1 MTETISN
8 EAATADTIGVEIR
21 GHVGIVEIR
30 RGPHNFFDENSLK
43 ELSAA
48 LIGLDVDPA
57 VRVVVLCAE
66 GKSFCAGADLRGVD
80 QHMLRRVYRAAQQ
93 LFTTRKPIIAA
104 IQGAAVGGGLGLA
117 MAADFR
123 VAGPRARL
131 TANFARLGFHHG
143 FGLTVT
149 LPAAVGQQNALD
161 LLYSGRNVNANE
173 ALALGLVDRVT
184 EEDPRAA
191 ALEWA
196 AEIAVSAPLSLVA
209 IRSTLRRELS
219 SRVVA
224 ALDEEAAAQTVL
236 LGSSDFAEGVAASIG
251 KRAPEF
257 TGL

>member
-1 MTETISN
+1 MTETESPR
-8 EAATADTIGVEIR
+8 ATIGIEVR

-30 RGPHNFFDENSLK
+30 RGPHNFFDEKSLK
-43 ELSAA
+43 ELTDA
-48 LIGLDVDPA
+48 LVGFDVEPT

-80 QHMLRRVYRAAQQ
+80 QHVLRRVYRAAQQ

-149 LPAAVGQQNALD
+149 LPAAVGQQNAAD
-161 LLYSGRNVNANE
+161 LLYSGRNVGAAE
-173 ALALGLVDRVT
+173 ALTLGLVDRVT
-184 EEDPRAA
+184 DEDPRTE
-191 ALEWA
+191 ALVWA
-196 AEIAVSAPLSLVA
+196 EDLALSAPLSLTA
-209 IRSTLRRELS
+209 IRSTLRRDLS

-224 ALDEEAAAQTVL
+224 ALDEEATAQTAL
-236 LGSSDFAEGVAASIG
+236 LGSADFAEGIAASIG

>member
-1 MTETISN
+1 MTEKSAP
-8 EAATADTIGVEIR
+8 EQAVADNIAVEVQGNVGV
-21 GHVGIVEIR
+21 VEIR

-43 ELSAA
+43 ELAEA
-48 LIGLDVDPA
+48 LVGLDTDPA

-80 QHMLRRVYRAAQQ
+80 QHVLRRVYRAAQQ
-93 LFTTRKPIIAA
+93 LFTTRKPIVAA

-161 LLYSGRNVNANE
+161 LLYSGRNVGSEE

-184 EEDPRAA
+184 DDDPRAA
-191 ALEWA
+191 AIAWA
-196 AEIAVSAPLSLVA
+196 AELAVSAPLSLTA
-209 IRSTLRRELS
+209 IRSTLRRDLT

-224 ALDEEAAAQTVL
+224 ALDEEAAAQTSL

-257 TGL
+257 TGS

>member
-1 MTETISN
+1 MTTTAETVTTETIAVDVQGN
-8 EAATADTIGVEIR
+8 
-21 GHVGIVEIR
+21 VGIVEIR

-43 ELSAA
+43 ELADA
-48 LIGLDVDPA
+48 LVNLDTDPS

-80 QHMLRRVYRAAQQ
+80 QHMLRRVYRAASQ

-143 FGLTVT
+143 FGLSVT
-149 LPAAVGQQNALD
+149 LPAAIGQQYALD
-161 LLYSGRNVNANE
+161 LLYSGRNVDAAE
-173 ALALGLVDRVT
+173 ALALGLVDRIT
-184 EEDPRAA
+184 DDDPRTT
-191 ALEWA
+191 ALDWA
-196 AEIAVSAPLSLVA
+196 TDIARSAPLSLTA
-209 IRSTLRRELS
+209 IRSTLRRDLA

-224 ALDEEAAAQTVL
+224 ALDEEATAQTAL
-236 LGSSDFAEGVAASIG
+236 LHSADFAEGVAASIG
-251 KRAPEF
+251 KRPPEF
-257 TGL
+257 SGS